1 MRNKIKKYLNMFK
14 NFNLFKKIKNIFN
27 YQIVKIFF
35 ISFLTIL
42 ITIAILF
49 AIFWHYR
56 ARVFNYIASNY
67 ISSGEISKK
76 EPVFIEK
83 VAEAPIVPTI
93 PEKKVEVD
101 TVVTAV
107 KKAKPAVVS
116 IVVSKEVPQYSVSY
130 KEESVTDQFGNTIPD
145 LFLTTPV
152 YTPNGTKKQE
162 LGSGSGFLIS
172 SDGLIVTNRHV
183 VDTTDAIYTVLL
195 NNGKEYTATV
205 LARDSVLDVAII
217 KINATNLPYLQFADS
232 DKLEVGESVVAIGNA
247 LGEFKNTVSTGVVS
261 GLSRSLSASGGN
273 GYQEFLYKVI
283 QTDAAIN
290 KGNSGGPLLNLKGE
304 VVGINVAIAQ
314 GSSNVGFSLPI
325 NSVKSVISQV
335 KKTGKISRPYVGIRY
350 VKVTGDLKAQLNLSV
365 DYGILVAKGAA
376 AGDVA
381 VISGSPAEKAG
392 IVENDIILSINGV
405 ALNQDNDFMS
415 IIRDKKIG
423 ETLKFKIL
431 SNGIEKIVNVKL
443 EAAADGQ

>member
-1 MRNKIKKYLNMFK
+1 MWNKIKKYLNMFK
-14 NFNLFKKIKNIFN
+14 KLKNIFN
-27 YQIVKIFF
+27 YQIVKLLL
-35 ISFLTIL
+35 ISFFMIL
-42 ITIAILF
+42 ITISIIF
-49 AIFWHYR
+49 AVFWHYR
-56 ARVFNYIASNY
+56 SRVFNYIVNNY
-67 ISSGEISKK
+67 ITNKEISKK

-83 VAEAPIVPTI
+83 VVEIPIAPII
-93 PEKKVEVD
+93 PVEKKVEID

-130 KEESVTDQFGNTIPD
+130 KDEGV
-145 LFLTTPV
+145 V

-195 NNGKEYTATV
+195 NNGKEYIATV

-217 KINATNLPYLQFADS
+217 KINATNLPYLKFANS
-232 DKLEVGESVVAIGNA
+232 DQLEVGESVIAIGNA

-261 GLSRSLSASGGN
+261 GLSRSLSASGGS

-290 KGNSGGPLLNLKGE
+290 RGNSGGPLLNLKGE
-304 VVGINVAIAQ
+304 VVGINVALAQ

-325 NSVKSVISQV
+325 NSVKSVIDQV

-350 VKVTGDLKAQLNLSV
+350 VKITPDLKAQLNLSV
-365 DYGILVAKGAA
+365 DYGVLVAKGST

-381 VISGSPAEKAG
+381 VIQGSPAEKAG
-392 IVENDIILSINGV
+392 IIENDIILSINGV
-405 ALNQDNDFMS
+405 LLNKGNDFVS

-423 ETLKFKIL
+423 EILKFKVL
-431 SNGIEKIVNVKL
+431 SNGVERIVNIKL

>member
-1 MRNKIKKYLNMFK
+1 MWNKIKKYLNMFK
-14 NFNLFKKIKNIFN
+14 NFNLFKKLKNIFN
-27 YQIVKIFF
+27 YQIVKLLL
-35 ISFLTIL
+35 ISFFMIL
-42 ITIAILF
+42 ITISIIF
-49 AIFWHYR
+49 AVFWHYR
-56 ARVFNYIASNY
+56 SRVFNYIVNNY
-67 ISSGEISKK
+67 ITNKEISKK

-83 VAEAPIVPTI
+83 VVEIPIAPII
-93 PEKKVEVD
+93 PVEKKVEID

-130 KEESVTDQFGNTIPD
+130 KDEGV
-145 LFLTTPV
+145 V

-195 NNGKEYTATV
+195 NNGKEYIATV

-217 KINATNLPYLQFADS
+217 KINATNLPYLKFANS
-232 DKLEVGESVVAIGNA
+232 DQLEVGESVIAIGNA

-261 GLSRSLSASGGN
+261 GLSRSLSASGGS

-290 KGNSGGPLLNLKGE
+290 RGNSGGPLLNLKGE
-304 VVGINVAIAQ
+304 VVGINVALAQ

-325 NSVKSVISQV
+325 NSVKSVIDQV

-350 VKVTGDLKAQLNLSV
+350 VKITPDLKAQLNLSV
-365 DYGILVAKGAA
+365 DYGVLVAKGST

-381 VISGSPAEKAG
+381 VIQGSPAEKAG
-392 IVENDIILSINGV
+392 IIENDIILSINGV
-405 ALNQDNDFMS
+405 LLNKGNDFVS

-423 ETLKFKIL
+423 EILKFKVL
-431 SNGIEKIVNVKL
+431 SNGVERIVNIKL

>member
-1 MRNKIKKYLNMFK
+1 MWNKIKKYLNMFK
-14 NFNLFKKIKNIFN
+14 NFNLFKKLKNIFN
-27 YQIVKIFF
+27 YQIVKLLL
-35 ISFLTIL
+35 ISFFMIL
-42 ITIAILF
+42 ITISIIF
-49 AIFWHYR
+49 AVFWHYR
-56 ARVFNYIASNY
+56 SRVFNYIANNY
-67 ISSGEISKK
+67 ITNKEISKK

-83 VAEAPIVPTI
+83 VVEIPIAPII
-93 PEKKVEVD
+93 PVEKKVEID

-130 KEESVTDQFGNTIPD
+130 KDEGV
-145 LFLTTPV
+145 V

-195 NNGKEYTATV
+195 NNGKEYIATV

-217 KINATNLPYLQFADS
+217 KINATNLPYLKFANS
-232 DKLEVGESVVAIGNA
+232 DQLEVGESVIAIGNA

-261 GLSRSLSASGGN
+261 GLSRSLSASGGS

-290 KGNSGGPLLNLKGE
+290 RGNSGGPLLNLKGE
-304 VVGINVAIAQ
+304 VVGINVALAQ

-325 NSVKSVISQV
+325 NSVKSVIDQV

-350 VKVTGDLKAQLNLSV
+350 VKITPDLKAQLNLSV
-365 DYGILVAKGAA
+365 DYGVLVAKGST

-381 VISGSPAEKAG
+381 VIQGSPAEKAG
-392 IVENDIILSINGV
+392 IIENDIILSINGV
-405 ALNQDNDFMS
+405 LLNKGNDFVS

-423 ETLKFKIL
+423 EILKFKVL
-431 SNGIEKIVNVKL
+431 SNGVERIVNIKL